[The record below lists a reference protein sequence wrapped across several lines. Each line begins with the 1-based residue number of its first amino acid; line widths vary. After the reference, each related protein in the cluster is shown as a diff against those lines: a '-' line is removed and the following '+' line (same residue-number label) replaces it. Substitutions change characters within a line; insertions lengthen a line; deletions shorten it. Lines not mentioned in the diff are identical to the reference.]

1 MNGSYIYKDKSTNR
15 FVESIKSTVILIV
28 GITLLIPTLFIALIV
43 QYFRIQKEKKMRGG
57 EK

>member
-1 MNGSYIYKDKSTNR
+1 MNGNYIYKDKPTNLL
-15 FVESIKSTVILIV
+15 ESIKSTVILIV